1 MAPLIS
7 LLGVSLVCGDP
18 CKIRSGHLAIG
29 KVPRDTGT
37 PSILIAKSES
47 SESSEPI
54 SRETIHF
61 LIFLVLQFSCMICDS
76 SFRRLSWRRNKESVK
91 VVPWSRMATFG
102 GERGWDFYFR
112 LIVFPNF

>member
-37 PSILIAKSES
+37 PSIFDSE
-47 SESSEPI
+47 E
-54 SRETIHF
+54 
-61 LIFLVLQFSCMICDS
+61 
-76 SFRRLSWRRNKESVK
+76 
-91 VVPWSRMATFG
+91 
-102 GERGWDFYFR
+102 
-112 LIVFPNF
+112 